1 MVLLQEPV
9 IMPLRFIRTNN
20 MKITDVTVTMWEWKN
35 VPATRYTRTVITSRG
50 RSVQMGLLRIKT
62 DEGIEGNA
70 FIGSAFGSAVEDGP
84 FIIKVV
90 KPTLVGQDPFNRE
103 QIWQRNMS
111 RLRTKLNLVGAIDV
125 ALWDLAGKATNLPVH
140 KLLGSFREKIPA
152 YASSAVLESP
162 AHYAEEAVK
171 YKENGWAAYK
181 IHPPG
186 IAMEDIRICEA
197 VRRAVGDDYRIM
209 LDSTWAYDYPDA
221 LRVGVAIQD
230 MGFYWYEDPL
240 AYDDIYSYIKLKNLL
255 HIPIMATELPA
266 AGPLS
271 YAPWIMEQATDYLR
285 GDVWLK
291 GGITS
296 CMKTAHVAETFQ
308 MNYEVHHGSNSLNNI
323 ANLHMI
329 MAMKN
334 TQFLEVLLPDE
345 AQKHAVLNEIE
356 MDEDGYAHAYNE
368 PGLGV
373 HIDFELIKR
382 NKVAELS

>member
-1 MVLLQEPV
+1 
-9 IMPLRFIRTNN
+9 
-20 MKITDVTVTMWEWKN
+20 MKITDVTVTMWNWN
-35 VPATRYTRTVITSRG
+35 DIPATRYTKTVTSTES
-50 RSVQMGLLRIKT
+50 RSSQMGLLRIET
-62 DEGIEGNA
+62 DEGIVGES
-70 FIGSAFGSAVEDGP
+70 FIGSSFGSAAQDGP
-84 FIIKVV
+84 FVV
-90 KPTLVGQDPFNRE
+90 KVIKPKLLGQDPFDRE
-103 QIWQRNMS
+103 RIWQDNYR
-111 RLRTKLNLVGAIDV
+111 RLGTKLNLVGAVDV

-140 KLLGSFREKIPA
+140 KLLGSYRDKIPA

-162 AHYAEEAVK
+162 AHYAEEAVQF
-171 YKENGWAAYK
+171 KEAGWAAYK

-197 VRRAVGDDYRIM
+197 VRKAVGDDYRIM

-240 AYDDIYSYIKLKNLL
+240 AHDDIYSYKKLKNLL
-255 HIPIMATELPA
+255 HIPIMATELPS

-271 YAPWIMEQATDYLR
+271 YAPWVLEQATDYLR
-285 GDVWLK
+285 GDPWIK

-308 MNYEVHHGSNSLNNI
+308 MNYEIHHGSNSVNNI

-329 MAMKN
+329 MALKN
-334 TQFLEVLLPDE
+334 TQFLEVLLPAE
-345 AQKHAVLNEIE
+345 AQKHGVLNEIE
-356 MDEDGYAHAYNE
+356 LDSEGYAHAYNE

-373 HIDFELIKR
+373 HVDYDLIEK
-382 NKVAELS
+382 NKIAVLS